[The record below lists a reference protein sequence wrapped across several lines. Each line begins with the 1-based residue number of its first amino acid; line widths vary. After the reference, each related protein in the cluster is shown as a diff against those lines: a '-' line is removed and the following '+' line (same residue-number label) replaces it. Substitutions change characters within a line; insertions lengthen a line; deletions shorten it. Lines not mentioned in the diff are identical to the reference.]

1 MLAQRRSNYLLL
13 APTGVAAQN
22 IGGRTIHSELR
33 IVSAPG
39 GFYTQA
45 YADEDLKNRLKTID
59 TIIIDEISMVSAE
72 LFDFVSGIFASLHS
86 NAIAF
91 GGINVIVV
99 GDLAQ
104 LPPVTGQHVFR
115 AAAWTLF
122 YPLFLRIPQRQRADV
137 RFYHM
142 LEEIRMG
149 NISQTTWNILQQRHS
164 EFLSQS
170 AIDTL
175 LNTTHIVGFRE
186 NAQQINRMICNMLP
200 VHRDRFLISQ
210 ASDFV
215 GSADWDPSLSN
226 KMFKP
231 KTNLPSSV
239 RLQPGARVMY
249 LNNSLID
256 QGICNG
262 TVGVITDVDVQHR
275 CVRVAFSVRGSLV
288 DADIYE
294 VIHYFTING
303 NHCSRSQ
310 FPLQNSFALTVHKTQ
325 GLTLPKVSLSL
336 DGNIFAPGQAYVA
349 LSRCSTWENIE
360 ISHLD
365 RSAFMTDPDVISE
378 YQRLTDISNMN
389 PHLFS

>member
-1 MLAQRRSNYLLL
+1 
-13 APTGVAAQN
+13 
-22 IGGRTIHSELR
+22 
-33 IVSAPG
+33 
-39 GFYTQA
+39 
-45 YADEDLKNRLKTID
+45 
-59 TIIIDEISMVSAE
+59 
-72 LFDFVSGIFASLHS
+72 
-86 NAIAF
+86 
-91 GGINVIVV
+91 
-99 GDLAQ
+99 
-104 LPPVTGQHVFR
+104 
-115 AAAWTLF
+115 
-122 YPLFLRIPQRQRADV
+122 
-137 RFYHM
+137 
-142 LEEIRMG
+142 
-149 NISQTTWNILQQRHS
+149 
-164 EFLSQS
+164 
-170 AIDTL
+170 
-175 LNTTHIVGFRE
+175 
-186 NAQQINRMICNMLP
+186 MLP
-200 VHRDRFLISQ
+200 VYHDRFLISQ

-231 KTNLPSSV
+231 KTNLLSNV

-288 DADIYE
+288 DADIYK
-294 VIHYFTING
+294 VIHYFSING

-336 DGNIFAPGQAYVA
+336 DGNIFASDQAYVA
-349 LSRCSTWENIE
+349 LSRCSTWENIK